1 VAAGLDAVAEQAV
14 AAAFWNMG
22 ENCSAGSRILV
33 HATEQLAGI
42 KSP

>member
-1 VAAGLDAVAEQAV
+1 VAAGLDAVAEQAD

-22 ENCSAGSRILV
+22 ENCSAGSRILI
-33 HATEQLAGI
+33 HAAEQLVWI